1 MGASMKD
8 VARLANVS
16 TATVSHVI
24 NKTRNVN
31 PETREKVNKAIRDLN
46 YNVNPIARN
55 LRSGSSRIIGYV
67 VSNLANYFYMD
78 IALSID
84 EVLSEQG
91 YHLIYIN
98 SNEDNAKEKDNIQN
112 LIMQNVDGL
121 IVAPTSKDCQQI
133 SNIVGNKCPC
143 VFFDR
148 KPDDSKWDTI
158 LSTNFQGAF
167 EGTECLIERGYK
179 KIGFIGSRL
188 DVTMEERVEGYK
200 AALSRHG
207 VELDEDLIKY
217 GSGRPR
223 SMNEQKRGD
232 SYSLAATLI
241 NEQNIDAVLCGNS
254 LATVG
259 VISYLNDNNYSLPDD
274 VGVLSFDDSFW
285 MTMASPQISA
295 INQNKSAIGQ
305 RVAETLLERINGSDK
320 PANDYMIPTNLI
332 LRESC

>member
-1 MGASMKD
+1 MGTSMKD

-24 NKTRNVN
+24 NNTRNVN
-31 PETREKVNKAIRDLN
+31 PETREKVQKAIGDLS

-67 VSNLANYFYMD
+67 VSNLANYFFMD
-78 IALSID
+78 IALKID
-84 EVLSEQG
+84 EVLSQHG
-91 YHLIYIN
+91 YHLIFIN
-98 SNEDNAKEKDNIQN
+98 SNEDHAKERDNIEN

-121 IVAPTSKDCQQI
+121 IIAPTGMDCRYMNDI
-133 SNIVGNKCPC
+133 IGDKCPC

-148 KPDDSKWDTI
+148 KAEGVQWDTI
-158 LSTNFQGAF
+158 LSTNFEGAF

-179 KIGFIGSRL
+179 KIAFIGSRF
-188 DVTMEERVEGYK
+188 DVTMKERIEGYK
-200 AALSRHG
+200 AALVRHG
-207 VELDEDLIKY
+207 IEVDEDLIKN

-232 SYSLAATLI
+232 AYSLTESLLK
-241 NEQNIDAVLCGNS
+241 EKSIDAILCGNS
-254 LATVG
+254 LASVA
-259 VISYLNDNNYSLPDD
+259 VISYLNDNGYNLPDD

-295 INQNKSAIGQ
+295 ITQNKAAIGQ
-305 RVAETLLERINGSDK
+305 RAAMTLLERIEGSNK
-320 PANDYMIPTNLI
+320 SVSEYRIPTDLI